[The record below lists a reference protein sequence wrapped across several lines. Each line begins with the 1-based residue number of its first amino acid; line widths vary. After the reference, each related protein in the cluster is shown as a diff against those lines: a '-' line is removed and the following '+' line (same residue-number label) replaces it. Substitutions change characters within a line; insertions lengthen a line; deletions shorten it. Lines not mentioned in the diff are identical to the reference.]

1 MMLEVEIMMTIII
14 ENISEDD
21 SDDCQTMAFFPNAA
35 SRRRNNNNKN
45 KNQNKV
51 NNNHD
56 TRYLKSEFDQS
67 IPMQLQ
73 QL

>member
-51 NNNHD
+51 KIIMI
-56 TRYLKSEFDQS
+56 LKVRIRMDQS